1 MGEALGLGMGR
12 REVGSLL
19 WRIEPFLTLINWQI
33 RELERG
39 SSCLWILTQGVFIS
53 RHCYLRDVLNRG
65 ELKVED
71 AVTHSPEYLLSSSY
85 ISLLLFLRFF
95 FFFFFNTVL
104 FQYRSHHCPYV
115 DVPLKEGPRQL
126 WVVWSLGFIKRAVN
140 SLKAHS
146 RNHSFLSTPYPS
158 SS

>member
-1 MGEALGLGMGR
+1 M
-12 REVGSLL
+12 GSLL

-95 FFFFFNTVL
+95 FFF
-104 FQYRSHHCPYV
+104 
-115 DVPLKEGPRQL
+115 
-126 WVVWSLGFIKRAVN
+126 
-140 SLKAHS
+140 
-146 RNHSFLSTPYPS
+146 
-158 SS
+158 